1 MASTSRGM
9 ITTTATV
16 PAMRCIHIAAFSL
29 AGARIASIAATS
41 GTGMPVSHEPGASVT
56 DSSAC
61 TCSAPRNVLSH
72 DARYSNASP
81 RV

>member
-1 MASTSRGM
+1 MM
-9 ITTTATV
+9 TTTATV
-16 PAMRCIHIAAFSL
+16 PASRCIQVAAFSL
-29 AGARIASIAATS
+29 SGARIASIAATS
-41 GTGMPVSHEPGASVT
+41 GTGMPVIHEPGASVT
-56 DSSAC
+56 ASSAR